1 MQQLK
6 GQVTINDGFTPAL
19 KSMANGMTQL
29 LGLMDDMAQSTGHAF
44 DDKKILSARSSLDSM
59 RASLAKIDSLTD
71 ENTKS
76 QREHN
81 KAIREGQDNA
91 GKLLDTLKRSAAIL
105 AIVKSV
111 KAGLDLSNSLINDE
125 ARLKMMIKD
134 GENVND
140 LQKKIFQSANRSSAS
155 YQATLGN
162 IAKMGMQARNAF
174 KNNDQIIAFTENLNK
189 AFSIAGST
197 NDQKASA
204 VYNMT
209 QALSAG
215 VLRGQDFNAIMQ
227 SAPNIFDYVADYMA
241 KTGDKSADY
250 YRKNMREMAFQGKL
264 TGDLIVNSM
273 IAGTDKIN
281 EKFDSMPFNFENQMA
296 RLQNYALMAF
306 KPMSNVI
313 KNVVNSQE
321 FIKTIDGIGT
331 ALLLLGKVAGSVAD
345 FIGKNWSWV
354 RWILVGIAV
363 VIAGLLIPQIKKMA
377 LSALQFVATFALA
390 HPHLL
395 LIAAGIALIGGVLDA
410 LGIGVGQVFQFILA
424 GLYEI
429 AAAVVNTFVFIGNL
443 AITVVEGIVNGW
455 HLLEFAVAVVWYNMQ
470 LGAINAFNAISQGFA
485 GFINGLIEKF
495 ENFLNFFIDGWNMI
509 IDAINSVKI
518 DIPDWVPGIGGKSLG
533 FNLDH
538 ASRASLGRVE
548 AKTIDTGILNKPTAP
563 KVEQFDRLEGM
574 DMGWDTAMA
583 FGKGVVDW
591 GAGVIGGIGDKIGE
605 LMDGAGLGQADDL
618 GDMKN
623 LMNDIAKNT
632 GDGAKAGKGTK
643 KNTDRMAKKKD
654 LDRISDN
661 LDYLKSISERR
672 SIINLTWDKLDVSVT
687 NSFGDIH
694 ETADLDGWLPTINDA
709 LGEAI
714 NASVGSLATS

>member
-81 KAIREGQDNA
+81 KALREGQDNA
-91 GKLLDTLKRSAAIL
+91 GKLLSALKGAGAVL
-105 AIVKSV
+105 AIG
-111 KAGLDLSNSLINDE
+111 KAITSSLDLSNSLINDE

-273 IAGTDKIN
+273 IDGTDKIN
-281 EKFDSMPFNFENQMA
+281 EKFESMPFNFENQMT
-296 RLQNYALMAF
+296 RLKNYALMAF

-363 VIAGLLIPQIKKMA
+363 IIAGLLIPQIKKMA

-395 LIAAGIALIGGVLDA
+395 LIAAGIALVGGVLDA

-548 AKTIDTGILNKPTAP
+548 AKTIDTGGLAKPTAP

-574 DMGWDTAMA
+574 DMGWDTAME

-605 LMDGAGLGQADDL
+605 LMDGAGLDQSSDL
-618 GDMKN
+618 ADMKD
-623 LMNDIAKNT
+623 LMNDISKNT

-672 SIINLTWDKLDVSVT
+672 SIINLTWDKLDVAVT
-687 NSFGDIH
+687 NSFGDVH

>member
-44 DDKKILSARSSLDSM
+44 DEKKILSARSSIDSM
-59 RASLAKIDSLTD
+59 RSSLSKIGGLTD
-71 ENTKS
+71 ENAKS

-81 KAIREGQDNA
+81 RAIKEGEGNA
-91 GKLLDTLKRSAAIL
+91 VDFLGVLKRVGAAL
-105 AIVKSV
+105 AIGTAVKSSL
-111 KAGLDLSNSLINDE
+111 ALSNSLINDE

-140 LQKKIFQSANRSSAS
+140 LQKKIFESANRSSAS

-162 IAKMGMQARNAF
+162 IAKMGMQAGNAF
-174 KNNDQIIAFTENLNK
+174 KNNDQVIAFTENLNK

-281 EKFDSMPFNFENQMA
+281 QKFESMPFNFENQMT
-296 RLQNYALMAF
+296 RLHNYALMGF
-306 KPMSNVI
+306 KPMSDVI
-313 KNVVNSQE
+313 KNVVNSQD
-321 FIKTIDGIGT
+321 FIKFIDGIGT
-331 ALLLLGKVAGSVAD
+331 SLLLLGKVSGSVAD

-363 VIAGLLIPQIKKMA
+363 VIAGLVIPQIKMMA
-377 LSALQFVATFALA
+377 LSALQFVAAFALA

-410 LGIGVGQVFQFILA
+410 LGISVEQVFQFIIA

-429 AAAVVNTFVFIGNL
+429 AAAGVNTFVFIGNL

-470 LGAINAFNAISQGFA
+470 LGAINAFNAISLGFA

-495 ENFLNFFIDGWNMI
+495 EGFLNFFIDGWNMI

-533 FNLDH
+533 FNFDH

-548 AKTIDTGILNKPTAP
+548 AKTIDTGSLAKPTAP
-563 KVEQFDRLEGM
+563 KVEKFDRLEGM

-605 LMDGAGLGQADDL
+605 LMDGAGLDQSSDL
-618 GDMKN
+618 ADMKD

-632 GDGAKAGKGTK
+632 GDGANAGKGTK

-672 SIINLTWDKLDVSVT
+672 SIINLTWDKLDVAVT
-687 NSFGDIH
+687 NSFGDVH

-714 NASVGSLATS
+714 NASVGSLVIS